1 MYICMHIYVGVYVY
15 IYIYVYVVIIRS
27 ALILRERGGWFGGGF
42 QGFLGLFFSFSL
54 YSHWYS

>member
-1 MYICMHIYVGVYVY
+1 MHIYVGVYVY